1 MSKRPTVGRSLA
13 AMESEHAAS
22 SPDLRSDNASR
33 SGHAGHTEPGIW
45 TARRRLTLAAPALAL
60 LGTGSAR
67 AQSAW
72 PNKPIR
78 MIVGYTPGGYTDNMA
93 RAVGEPLSRAL
104 GQPVIFDYKPGA
116 NSIIGVDL
124 MAKSAPDGYTLTTVI
139 AAHSANPSL
148 YAKLP
153 FDVNNDIVPVAL
165 SGVAPLILTANN
177 SFPAN
182 NSAELVAHVKANP
195 GKYNFGSSG
204 IGAAAHLAMEQFML
218 THGLKMQLIPYKGT
232 QPALTDLIGGQIQL
246 LFDVPVTMNP
256 HIKAGRIKTLGMA
269 SEKRLVGYP
278 DIPTMSEGGVPF
290 LANTWAMVLAPR
302 GTPREILVR
311 LNTEINK
318 ILASPEVR
326 QKLES
331 TGTVPGGGTLEETQ
345 AFLNAEIARNGK
357 VVRAAGIKLEN

>member
-1 MSKRPTVGRSLA
+1 MSKHPTVGRSLTA
-13 AMESEHAAS
+13 NDPEHAS
-22 SPDLRSDNASR
+22 SNPDLRSASASR
-33 SGHAGHTEPGIW
+33 SGHAGHTDPSIW
-45 TARRRLTLAAPALAL
+45 AARRRLTLAAPALAL

-256 HIKAGRIKTLGMA
+256 HIKAGKIKTLGMA

-278 DIPTMSEGGVPF
+278 DIPTMGEGGVPF

-345 AFLNAEIARNGK
+345 AFLSAEIARNGK